1 MLRLKS
7 YDLDTNFSTK
17 YLNKTSYQDVQYS
30 DRNII
35 PRVEMFLKQYLEA
48 SKQIKYLDKEIIVNS
63 LRSQYPEYN
72 RKPWGVVSNLIARAL
87 VVIESKKIV
96 NVKNVDPMSSED
108 STIDIMSSGEEQIDI
123 TNDLDP
129 PECSNYITEVN
140 VSGSEEAQEIGTDL
154 DIIDVTTVTS
164 TEIKQTL
171 NNTIPEE
178 TEKYQFRRQPFFSP
192 IVMKRKVQNVD
203 NTIDTMPTPMKK
215 VCQQIGSAEEVKVT
229 FDDLAGCDSVLL
241 EICQLIMHIKHPEIY
256 KTLGVSPPKGFLLH
270 GPPGCGKTLLA
281 QAVAGELKVPLISIA
296 APQLVVGISGE
307 SEKRVRKLFETAV
320 KSAPCVLFID
330 EVDSISPNRQNTSRD
345 MERRIVAQLL
355 SSLDNLKDD
364 DKVIVIGA
372 TSRPDSLDPA
382 LRRAGRFDREVC
394 LGIPDRQCRRAMLD
408 LMCKDLRIASSVTT
422 EKLSELTPGFVGADL
437 KSLTRE
443 AATVAA
449 NRTIEEIK
457 QKLNLAS
464 NNGEADETEI
474 MPKNK
479 VLDTLNLLRST
490 HIIPIEELG
499 SVEINLQDFK
509 EALKKVVPSSKREG
523 FVTVPNITWDDIGSL
538 KKIRQEL
545 HMAMLAPVTHAKE
558 FTALGLDVPTG
569 ILLCGPPGCG
579 KTLLAKAVANEAGIN
594 FISIKGPELLNM
606 YIGES
611 ERGVRQCFQR
621 ARNSQ
626 PCVIFFDEI
635 DALCP
640 KRSDTDASGRSG
652 QRVVNQ
658 LLTEMDGFEGGRSGG
673 VFVMGATNRPDMID
687 PAVLRP
693 GRLDKVLYVGLP
705 DDEGRVDILRALTKN
720 GKKPVLAEDV
730 DLDAIGKNGN
740 CINFTGADLAALVRE
755 AGILCLQ
762 EYINS
767 VDENKKLAIQT
778 KHFDEALL
786 KIRPSV
792 ALEDRARYELLKMKY
807 ASPRG

>member
-1 MLRLKS
+1 MLRLNN
-7 YDLDTNFSTK
+7 YDLQTNFSTK
-17 YLNKTSYQDVQYS
+17 YVTKTTFEEVSYS
-30 DRNII
+30 DSQII
-35 PRVEMFLKQYLEA
+35 HRVENWLNLYLQ
-48 SKQIKYLDKEIIVNS
+48 SSRQRRFLDKELIVNG
-63 LRSQYPEYN
+63 LRSLHPEYN
-72 RKPWGVVSNLIARAL
+72 RKPWGVLSNLVSRAL
-87 VVIESKKIV
+87 VVLDSQKIDSESSPQSI
-96 NVKNVDPMSSED
+96 SSNEC
-108 STIDIMSSGEEQIDI
+108 STIDIMSSESEEIDMS
-123 TNDLDP
+123 NNLDP
-129 PECSNYITEVN
+129 PQSSNNDITETDVN
-140 VSGSEEAQEIGTDL
+140 SSETAEKIGSNSFLCNLITNRNNYDSSNDVERLSGWV
-154 DIIDVTTVTS
+154 IDKTPMNVNNLKRKKKTN
-164 TEIKQTL
+164 L
-171 NNTIPEE
+171 NNTVEE
-178 TEKYQFRRQPFFSP
+178 MS
-192 IVMKRKVQNVD
+192 
-203 NTIDTMPTPMKK
+203 TPMKK
-215 VCQQIGSAEEVKVT
+215 VCQELGTTEAVTVT
-229 FDDLAGCDSVLL
+229 FDDLAGCDTVLL
-241 EICQLIMHIKHPEIY
+241 DICQLVMHIKYPEVY

-281 QAVAGELKVPLISIA
+281 QAVAGELKLPLISIA

-330 EVDSISPNRQNTSRD
+330 EVDSISPNRDNTSRD

-355 SSLDNLKDD
+355 SSLDSLKDD

-372 TSRPDSLDPA
+372 TNRPDSLDPA

-394 LGIPDRQCRRAMLD
+394 LGIPDRQSRRAILD
-408 LMCKDLRIASSVTT
+408 LMCKNLRIDPSVSLD
-422 EKLSELTPGFVGADL
+422 KLSELTPGYVGADL

-443 AATVAA
+443 AATLAA
-449 NRTIEEIK
+449 NRTIESIK
-457 QKLNLAS
+457 KKLHDQISEVKLEPYAT
-464 NNGEADETEI
+464 TERNTV
-474 MPKNK
+474 K
-479 VLDTLNLLRST
+479 DSLNLLRADN
-490 HIIPIEELG
+490 IIAKEDLSEIYIEL
-499 SVEINLQDFK
+499 SDFN

-523 FVTVPNITWDDIGSL
+523 FVTVPNVTWDDIGSL

-569 ILLCGPPGCG
+569 VLLCGPPGCG

-606 YIGES
+606 YVGES

-640 KRSDTDASGRSG
+640 KRSDMDANGRSG

-658 LLTEMDGFEGGRSGG
+658 LLTEMDGFESGRSGG

-705 DDEGRVDILRALTKN
+705 DAEGRVDILKAVTKDR
-720 GKKPVLAEDV
+720 KRPVLADDV
-730 DLDAIGKNGN
+730 DLEKIGRNEK
-740 CINFTGADLAALVRE
+740 CSNFTGADLAALVRE

-762 EYINS
+762 EYIS
-767 VDENKKLAIQT
+767 LTDLNKKLAIQS

-792 ALEDRARYELLKMKY
+792 SAEVLLILNNTFKLL
-807 ASPRG
+807 

>member
-1 MLRLKS
+1 
-7 YDLDTNFSTK
+7 
-17 YLNKTSYQDVQYS
+17 
-30 DRNII
+30 
-35 PRVEMFLKQYLEA
+35 
-48 SKQIKYLDKEIIVNS
+48 
-63 LRSQYPEYN
+63 
-72 RKPWGVVSNLIARAL
+72 
-87 VVIESKKIV
+87 
-96 NVKNVDPMSSED
+96 MSSE
-108 STIDIMSSGEEQIDI
+108 SEEIDMS
-123 TNDLDP
+123 NNLDP
-129 PECSNYITEVN
+129 PQSSNNDITETDVN
-140 VSGSEEAQEIGTDL
+140 SSETAEKIGSNSFLCNLITNRNNYDSSNDVERLSGWV
-154 DIIDVTTVTS
+154 IDKTPMNVNNLKRKKKTN
-164 TEIKQTL
+164 L
-171 NNTIPEE
+171 NNTVEE
-178 TEKYQFRRQPFFSP
+178 MS
-192 IVMKRKVQNVD
+192 
-203 NTIDTMPTPMKK
+203 TPMKK
-215 VCQQIGSAEEVKVT
+215 VCQELGTTEAVTVT
-229 FDDLAGCDSVLL
+229 FDDLAGCDTVLL
-241 EICQLIMHIKHPEIY
+241 DICQLVMHIKYPEVY

-281 QAVAGELKVPLISIA
+281 QAVAGELKLPLISIA

-330 EVDSISPNRQNTSRD
+330 EVDSISPNRDNTSRD

-355 SSLDNLKDD
+355 SSLDSLKDD

-372 TSRPDSLDPA
+372 TNRPDSLDPA

-394 LGIPDRQCRRAMLD
+394 LGIPDRQSRRAILD
-408 LMCKDLRIASSVTT
+408 LMCKNLRIDPSVSLD
-422 EKLSELTPGFVGADL
+422 KLSELTPGYVGADL

-443 AATVAA
+443 AATLAA
-449 NRTIEEIK
+449 NRTIESIK
-457 QKLNLAS
+457 KKLHDQISEVKLEPYAT
-464 NNGEADETEI
+464 TERNTV
-474 MPKNK
+474 K
-479 VLDTLNLLRST
+479 DSLNLLRADN
-490 HIIPIEELG
+490 IIAKEDLSEIYIEL
-499 SVEINLQDFK
+499 SDFN

-523 FVTVPNITWDDIGSL
+523 FVTVPNVTWDDIGSL

-569 ILLCGPPGCG
+569 VLLCGPPGCG

-606 YIGES
+606 YVGES

-640 KRSDTDASGRSG
+640 KRSDMDANGRSG

-658 LLTEMDGFEGGRSGG
+658 LLTEMDGFESGRSGG

-705 DDEGRVDILRALTKN
+705 DAEGRVDILKAVTKDR
-720 GKKPVLAEDV
+720 KRPVLADDV
-730 DLDAIGKNGN
+730 DLEKIGRNEK
-740 CINFTGADLAALVRE
+740 CSNFTGADLAALVRE

-762 EYINS
+762 EYIS
-767 VDENKKLAIQT
+767 LTDLNKKLAIQS

-792 ALEDRARYELLKMKY
+792 SAEDQVHYELLRLEY
-807 ASPRG
+807 AAPRN

>member
-1 MLRLKS
+1 MLRLQS
-7 YDLDTNFSTK
+7 YELDTNFSLK
-17 YLNKTSYQDVQYS
+17 YINKTTIRDVQYS
-30 DRNII
+30 DKNII
-35 PRVEMFLKQYLEA
+35 PRVEKFLKHYVE
-48 SKQIKYLDKEIIVNS
+48 SSRNVKYLNKELIVNA
-63 LRSQYPEYN
+63 LRLEYSEYN
-72 RKPWGVVSNLIARAL
+72 RKPWGVMANLIARAL
-87 VVIESKKIV
+87 VV
-96 NVKNVDPMSSED
+96 VDNQGKENMNDHNSISSDD
-108 STIDIMSSGEEQIDI
+108 STINIMSSGEESVDI
-123 TNDLDP
+123 TNDFDP
-129 PECSNYITEVN
+129 IESLNPNITEVN
-140 VSGSEEAQEIGTDL
+140 NSSSESTHEMDIEPGIVVDVNQTTSNGARQKTVKNISREVNNQSGW
-154 DIIDVTTVTS
+154 VTTPAKKLKR
-164 TEIKQTL
+164 EIEHL
-171 NNTIPEE
+171 NKT
-178 TEKYQFRRQPFFSP
+178 
-192 IVMKRKVQNVD
+192 VD
-203 NTIDTMPTPMKK
+203 GMPTPLKK
-215 VCQQIGSAEEVKVT
+215 VFQLIGSAEEVNVN
-229 FDDLAGCDSVLL
+229 FDNLAGCDSVLL
-241 EICQLIMHIKHPEIY
+241 EICQLIMHIKHPEVY

-281 QAVAGELKVPLISIA
+281 QAVAGELKIPLISIA

-307 SEKRVRKLFETAV
+307 SEKRVRKLFESAV

-330 EVDSISPNRQNTSRD
+330 EVDSISPNRDNTSRD

-355 SSLDNLKDD
+355 SSLDSLKDD

-372 TSRPDSLDPA
+372 TNRPDSLDPA

-394 LGIPDRQCRRAMLD
+394 LGIPDRQSRRAMLD
-408 LMCKDLRIASSVTT
+408 LMCKELRIAPSVTLDR
-422 EKLSELTPGFVGADL
+422 LSELTPGFVGADL

-457 QKLNLAS
+457 NRLNYL
-464 NNGEADETEI
+464 NGEKPNETEI
-474 MPKNK
+474 IPKNK
-479 VLDTLNLLRST
+479 ILDTLNLLRSSN
-490 HIIPIEELG
+490 IIPKEELG
-499 SVEINLQDFK
+499 SIKIELDDFK

-569 ILLCGPPGCG
+569 VLLCGPPGCG

-606 YIGES
+606 YVGES

-640 KRSDTDASGRSG
+640 KRSDMDASGRSG

-705 DDEGRVDILRALTKN
+705 DDEGRVDILRAITKA
-720 GKKPVLAEDV
+720 GTKPILACDV
-730 DLDAIGKNGN
+730 DLEVIGKNEKCN
-740 CINFTGADLAALVRE
+740 NFTGADLAALVRE
-755 AGILCLQ
+755 AGIICLE
-762 EYINS
+762 EYITS
-767 VDENKKLAIQT
+767 TEENKQLAIQN

-792 ALEDRARYELLKMKY
+792 SPEDRIRYEILKLEY
-807 ASPRG
+807 AAPRS

>member
-1 MLRLKS
+1 MLRL
-7 YDLDTNFSTK
+7 YNFDLQTNFSMK
-17 YLNKTSYQDVQYS
+17 YLNKISVPDVQYS

-35 PRVEMFLKQYLEA
+35 PRVEEYLNRFME
-48 SKQIKYLDKEIIVNS
+48 SSRKRRFLDKELIVND
-63 LRSQYPEYN
+63 LRSAYPEYN
-72 RKPWGVVSNLIARAL
+72 RKPWGVMSNLIARAL
-87 VVIESKKIV
+87 AAID
-96 NVKNVDPMSSED
+96 NMKNVNDVEDKSSD
-108 STIDIMSSGEEQIDI
+108 GSTIDIMSSGEENIDI

-129 PECSNYITEVN
+129 PESSNHYITDVN
-140 VSGSEEAQEIGTDL
+140 SSEIAQDIGSNSFVCNVQTNGSSSKPAEHLPPPANEPENLSGWV
-154 DIIDVTTVTS
+154 IDKTPYKS
-164 TEIKQTL
+164 I
-171 NNTIPEE
+171 
-178 TEKYQFRRQPFFSP
+178 
-192 IVMKRKVQNVD
+192 KRKNNLD
-203 NTIDTMPTPMKK
+203 KTMEELPTPLKK
-215 VCQQIGSAEEVKVT
+215 VCQQMGTAERVNVT

-241 EICQLIMHIKHPEIY
+241 EICQLIMHIKHPEVY

-281 QAVAGELKVPLISIA
+281 QAVAGELKIPLISIA

-330 EVDSISPNRQNTSRD
+330 EVDSISPHRETTSRD

-355 SSLDNLKDD
+355 SSLDSLKDD

-372 TSRPDSLDPA
+372 TNRPDSLDPA

-394 LGIPDRQCRRAMLD
+394 LGIPDRQSRRAMLD
-408 LMCKDLRIASSVTT
+408 LMCKNLRIDPTVSLDR
-422 EKLSELTPGFVGADL
+422 LSELTPGYVGADL

-443 AATVAA
+443 AATVSA
-449 NRTIEEIK
+449 NRTIEAIK
-457 QKLNLAS
+457 KRLQVIS
-464 NNGEADETEI
+464 NVGTLVETEQLLGYN
-474 MPKNK
+474 KNTMVK
-479 VLDTLNLLRST
+479 DTLNLLRSDNVISIDEVSQT
-490 HIIPIEELG
+490 QITLD
-499 SVEINLQDFK
+499 DFK

-558 FTALGLDVPTG
+558 FNALGLDVPTG
-569 ILLCGPPGCG
+569 VLLCGPPGCG

-606 YIGES
+606 YVGES

-640 KRSDTDASGRSG
+640 KRSDMDANGRSG

-658 LLTEMDGFEGGRSGG
+658 LLTEMDGFEGARSGG

-705 DDEGRVDILRALTKN
+705 DEEGRVDILKAVTKV
-720 GKKPVLAEDV
+720 KY
-730 DLDAIGKNGN
+730 I
-740 CINFTGADLAALVRE
+740 LVR
-755 AGILCLQ
+755 
-762 EYINS
+762 
-767 VDENKKLAIQT
+767 
-778 KHFDEALL
+778 FF
-786 KIRPSV
+786 
-792 ALEDRARYELLKMKY
+792 
-807 ASPRG
+807 

>member
-1 MLRLKS
+1 MLHLPY
-7 YDLDTNFSTK
+7 YDLQTNFSSK
-17 YLNKTSYQDVQYS
+17 NLGKTSWSEVQYS
-30 DRNII
+30 DRSILYRI
-35 PRVEMFLKQYLEA
+35 EQYLNRFLL
-48 SKQIKYLDKEIIVNS
+48 STKKPRFLDREVIVNA
-63 LRSQYPEYN
+63 LRTEYPEYN
-72 RKPWGVVSNLIARAL
+72 RKPWGVMLTLTARAL
-87 VVIESKKIV
+87 VALDETKKL
-96 NVKNVDPMSSED
+96 KGAKALEYASED
-108 STIDIMSSGEEQIDI
+108 STIDIISSEDEDIDI

-129 PECSNYITEVN
+129 PENSNHYITEVN
-140 VSGSEEAQEIGTDL
+140 NSASELAQEVGLNSFTYDL
-154 DIIDVTTVTS
+154 TTNSEKNKPATYPPNDSEIMPGWVIDKMPMKS
-164 TEIKQTL
+164 A
-171 NNTIPEE
+171 
-178 TEKYQFRRQPFFSP
+178 
-192 IVMKRKVQNVD
+192 KRKNNLDKTVEG
-203 NTIDTMPTPMKK
+203 MPTPLKK
-215 VCQQIGSAEEVKVT
+215 VCQQLGTAEEVTLT

-241 EICQLIMHIKHPEIY
+241 EICQLIMHIKHPEVY

-281 QAVAGELKVPLISIA
+281 QAVAGELKIPLISIA

-330 EVDSISPNRQNTSRD
+330 EVDSISPHRETTSRD

-355 SSLDNLKDD
+355 SSLDSLKDD

-372 TSRPDSLDPA
+372 TNRPDSLDPA

-394 LGIPDRQCRRAMLD
+394 LGIPDRQSRRAMLD
-408 LMCKDLRIASSVTT
+408 LMCKNLRIDPTVSLD
-422 EKLSELTPGFVGADL
+422 KLSELTPGYVGADL

-443 AATVAA
+443 AATIAA
-449 NRTIEEIK
+449 NRTIEAIK
-457 QKLNLAS
+457 KKLQVIS
-464 NNGEADETEI
+464 DDDKPDETEQLLSSN
-474 MPKNK
+474 KNEVK
-479 VLDTLNLLRST
+479 NTLKLLRSDNF
-490 HIIPIEELG
+490 IPTNEMSEIKIEL
-499 SVEINLQDFK
+499 NDFI

-523 FVTVPNITWDDIGSL
+523 FVTVPNVTWDDIGSL
-538 KKIRQEL
+538 KKIREEL

-569 ILLCGPPGCG
+569 VLLCGPPGCG

-606 YIGES
+606 YVGES

-640 KRSDTDASGRSG
+640 KRSDMDANGRSG

-705 DDEGRVDILRALTKN
+705 DEEGRVDILKAVTKN
-720 GKKPVLAEDV
+720 RKKPVLADDV
-730 DLDAIGKNGN
+730 DLEAIGKNEK
-740 CINFTGADLAALVRE
+740 CSHFTGADLAALVRE

-762 EYINS
+762 EYISSND
-767 VDENKKLAIQT
+767 VNKQLAIQS
-778 KHFDEALL
+778 KHFEEAMM

-792 ALEDRARYELLKMKY
+792 SAEDQAHYELLKLEY
-807 ASPRG
+807 AAPRI

>member
-1 MLRLKS
+1 MLRLHNF
-7 YDLDTNFSTK
+7 DLQTNFSLK
-17 YLNKTSYQDVQYS
+17 YLTKTSLQDVQYS
-30 DRNII
+30 DRFII
-35 PRVEMFLKQYLEA
+35 PRVEEYLNRFMQSA
-48 SKQIKYLDKEIIVNS
+48 RKRRFLDKELIINA
-63 LRSQYPEYN
+63 LRSEYPEYN
-72 RKPWGVVSNLIARAL
+72 RKPWGVMSNLVARAL
-87 VVIESKKIV
+87 VVIDTLKDDKPKPIDDV
-96 NVKNVDPMSSED
+96 SSEG
-108 STIDIMSSGEEQIDI
+108 STIDIMSSGEEYIDI
-123 TNDLDP
+123 TLDP
-129 PECSNYITEVN
+129 SIDINPYITDVN
-140 VSGSEEAQEIGTDL
+140 GSASEIAQEVGTNSFAC
-154 DIIDVTTVTS
+154 DITTNGGSNKSATCPPNDFENMPNWTIDKMPYKSV
-164 TEIKQTL
+164 
-171 NNTIPEE
+171 
-178 TEKYQFRRQPFFSP
+178 
-192 IVMKRKVQNVD
+192 KRKSNLDKTVD
-203 NTIDTMPTPMKK
+203 GMPTPLKK
-215 VCQQIGSAEEVKVT
+215 VCQQLGTAEEVTLT

-241 EICQLIMHIKHPEIY
+241 EICQLIMHIKHPEVY

-281 QAVAGELKVPLISIA
+281 QAVAGELKIPLISIA

-330 EVDSISPNRQNTSRD
+330 EVDSISPHRETTSRD

-372 TSRPDSLDPA
+372 TNRPDSLDPA

-394 LGIPDRQCRRAMLD
+394 LGIPDRQSRRAMLG
-408 LMCKDLRIASSVTT
+408 LMCKNLRIDPTVSLDR
-422 EKLSELTPGFVGADL
+422 LSELTPGYVGADL

-449 NRTIEEIK
+449 NRTIEAIK
-457 QKLNLAS
+457 KRLQVISDGDKP
-464 NNGEADETEI
+464 DETEQLLSSN
-474 MPKNK
+474 KNQIK
-479 VLDTLNLLRST
+479 NTLKLLRSDNF
-490 HIIPIEELG
+490 IPIEEVSDIQIELY
-499 SVEINLQDFK
+499 DFE

-523 FVTVPNITWDDIGSL
+523 FVTVPNVTWDDIGSL
-538 KKIRQEL
+538 KKIREEL

-569 ILLCGPPGCG
+569 VLLCGPPGCG

-606 YIGES
+606 YVGES
-611 ERGVRQCFQR
+611 ERGVRQVFQR

-640 KRSDTDASGRSG
+640 KRSEMDANGRSG

-705 DDEGRVDILRALTKN
+705 DEEGRVDILRAVTKN
-720 GKKPVLAEDV
+720 RKRPVLADDV
-730 DLDAIGKNGN
+730 DLEAIGKNEK
-740 CINFTGADLAALVRE
+740 CSYFTGADLAALVRE

-762 EYINS
+762 EFISSNE
-767 VDENKKLAIQT
+767 VNKQLAIQS
-778 KHFDEALL
+778 KHFEEAMM
-786 KIRPSV
+786 KTRPSV
-792 ALEDRARYELLKMKY
+792 SAEDQAHYELLKLEY
-807 ASPRG
+807 AAPRS